1 MVRVGGGVRVG
12 MKRAGHKDREEGKGS
27 ASSGT
32 SSTTKEGSGG
42 SGGGNVGDTTR
53 SGKEHHGLVGVGT

>member
-1 MVRVGGGVRVG
+1 MG